1 MLFGIS
7 SYIKVIKGSM
17 LTFVSDADLQ
27 YVLKD
32 AQIQKSDRG
41 QKLQREDVPEFLYLV
56 LEGEISIRSK
66 SGPEMDRM
74 KAGRTLELRP
84 LMLGEK
90 SWQFDW
96 VAESSCVYLRIPWG
110 PCQEGLKKNPE
121 AYSYLGRMASSVI
134 LQKTKRDMRGIGMT
148 YDSVVKIVSKL
159 KFDSIEA
166 IVGKARNRV
175 FCIVQQGEV
184 HGYVELNSQKRKVV
198 TYQAGDAVLF
208 DLLQTT
214 VQYKGSEN
222 NKLWYMPESDWVES
236 GLGAEFRKYLDV
248 FIHSGQHSKT
258 ADSEEPTY
266 IGETA
271 LAGKPTERGYVK
283 VGDQEL
289 DRKTKM
295 KFYLWKYF
303 PPFMEISYG
312 DDRSLVSIIA
322 TLSAQMGF
330 PMGHKRADAKVK
342 GLIST
347 PSLDSLEKFSTAL
360 GFECQFFLFEQ
371 IPQNEAIWPFIIHLD
386 SGLKIVFATMGDE
399 AIVGDPESG
408 LVTTQSLSDLQS
420 RRVDKRAIC
429 LLPGKGIKKR
439 PDPDIPTESFI
450 EMLFEKRKWVGLFFA
465 AGMLGYLFELILPVL
480 IQYLFDSVIM
490 ARETQLLGP
499 VISVYLFFSITS
511 SWLSSFSQKLTSD
524 IGANFV
530 LSLKNRILR
539 RVSIL
544 PIETFRGFGTS
555 GILSRIAEVDQMGQ
569 ILTAGV
575 FNSILSVFLIFG
587 SLSVLWLY
595 HPTLV
600 FVVVAAVP
608 FEMVFSFL
616 FRNRIERLKVDDS
629 RIRSQENRMLME
641 HFTSAEDMKSLKGQL
656 TTRWRWELLAVSAAK
671 NLKQFGM
678 VNSLFQVIHFVVGEG
693 VKIFCL
699 LIALKLYTE
708 GSLSLGQ
715 VIGTA
720 FLVPKIFSPLQN
732 LTTHFFQFLSIRP
745 TLSMINDFIYSPVEL
760 LDEGSVPNNQEKLI
774 GGIEFQNV
782 EFSYDLNPTLRSV
795 SFRINPGEKVAI
807 LGPTGSGKSAIANL
821 MAGLYEPNAGSV
833 VLDGRRADQWPLTFI
848 RSSFGLVSQEGSLF
862 GGTIVENIA
871 LGEAT
876 PDFEK
881 VQRVAELVEMDD
893 EILAKPGGYDFVLQQ
908 GGLGVSEGQKQRLLI
923 ARALYHDP
931 SILLFDE
938 ATSYLDPSLEKRIVE
953 RVLRIYREKTIVF
966 ITHRTHLATKVDK
979 VLYLENGKLAE
990 DGHHR
995 DLITSHQKY
1004 YDFYVSHLGVG

>member
-1 MLFGIS
+1 MLVGIS
-7 SYIKVIKGSM
+7 SYIKVIKSS
-17 LTFVSDADLQ
+17 LLNFVADSDLQ
-27 YVLKD
+27 KVLQH
-32 AQIQKSDRG
+32 AQIQKTDRG
-41 QKLQREDVPEFLYLV
+41 QRIQREEVPGNLYLV
-56 LEGEISIRSK
+56 LEGEISLRSK
-66 SGPEMDRM
+66 AGPEMDRL
-74 KAGRTLELRP
+74 KAGRSLELRP
-84 LMLGEK
+84 LMLGERA
-90 SWQFDW
+90 WQYDW
-96 VAESSCVYLRIPWG
+96 VAETSCVFIRIPWSA
-110 PCQEGLKKNPE
+110 CQEALKKNKE

-134 LQKTKRDMRGIGMT
+134 LQKTKRDMSGIGMT
-148 YDSVVKIVSKL
+148 YEAVVKIVSKL
-159 KFDSIEA
+159 KFDGIESI
-166 IVGKARNRV
+166 VTKVKNRV

-198 TYQAGDAVLF
+198 TYQAGDAIVF

-222 NKLWYMPESDWVES
+222 NKLWYLAESDWVES
-236 GLGAEFRKYLDV
+236 GLLNEFKKYLEV
-248 FIHSGQHSKT
+248 FSNGSQEFKV
-258 ADSEEPTY
+258 AGSEESTW
-266 IGETA
+266 IGE
-271 LAGKPTERGYVK
+271 PDRQVERNYVQISSK
-283 VGDQEL
+283 DLEP
-289 DRKTKM
+289 KTKA
-295 KFYLWKYF
+295 KFYFWKFF

-312 DDRSLVSIIA
+312 EDRSLVSIIA
-322 TLSAQMGF
+322 TLSAQMGY
-330 PMGHKRADAKVK
+330 PMGQKRADAKVK

-347 PSLDSLEKFSTAL
+347 PSLDSLEKFSKAL
-360 GFECQFFLFEQ
+360 GFDCQFFFFDE
-371 IPQNEAIWPFIIHLD
+371 IPQNDAIWPFIVHLD
-386 SGLKIVFATMGDE
+386 SGLKVVFANMNDE

-408 LVTTQSLSDLQS
+408 LVTTTSLSDLQS

-429 LLPGKGIKKR
+429 LGPGKGIKKR
-439 PDPDIPTESFI
+439 PDPDVPTESFI
-450 EMLFEKRKWVGLFFA
+450 EMLFEQKKWVALFFA
-465 AGMLGYLFELILPVL
+465 AGMLGYLFELIQPVL

-499 VISVYLFFSITS
+499 IVSVYLFFSIMG

-530 LSLKNRILR
+530 LSLKNRILK
-539 RVSIL
+539 RVSML
-544 PIETFRGFGTS
+544 PIETFRGYGTS
-555 GILSRIAEVDQMGQ
+555 GVLSRIAEVDQMGQ
-569 ILTAGV
+569 VLTAGV
-575 FNSILSVFLIFG
+575 FNSILSLFLILG

-600 FVVVAAVP
+600 FVVIAAVS
-608 FEMVFSFL
+608 FEMVFSYL
-616 FRNRIERLKVDDS
+616 FRNRIERIKVDDS

-671 NLKQFGM
+671 NLKQSGIM
-678 VNSLFQVIHFVVGEG
+678 NSIFQVVHFVVAEG

-732 LTTHFFQFLSIRP
+732 LTTHYFQYLSIRP
-745 TLSMINDFIYSPVEL
+745 TLSMINDFVYSPVEL
-760 LDEGSVPNNQEKLI
+760 LDESATTANQDKLM
-774 GGIEFQNV
+774 GGITFENV
-782 EFSYDLNPTLRSV
+782 EFSYDLNPTLRSI
-795 SFRINPGEKVAI
+795 SFTVNPGEKVAI

-821 MAGLYEPNAGSV
+821 MAGLYEPTAGSV
-833 VLDGRRADQWPLTFI
+833 ILDGRPADQWPLSFI

-862 GGTIVENIA
+862 GGTIIENIA
-871 LGEAT
+871 LGETT

-893 EILAKPGGYDFVLQQ
+893 EILAKPGGYDFILQP

-953 RVLRIYREKTIVF
+953 RILRTYREKTILF

-979 VLYLENGKLAE
+979 VLYLENGQLAE
-990 DGHHR
+990 DGSHR
-995 DLITSHQKY
+995 ELINHRQRY